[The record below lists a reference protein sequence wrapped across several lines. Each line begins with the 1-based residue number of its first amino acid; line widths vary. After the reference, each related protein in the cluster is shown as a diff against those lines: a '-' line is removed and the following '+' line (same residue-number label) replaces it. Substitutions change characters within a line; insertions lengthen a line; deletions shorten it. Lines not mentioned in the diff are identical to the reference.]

1 MALTGGLEQLDAY
14 GPLDDL
20 PLSLDD
26 PNWDLLFPSDPDP
39 VCGPFTLEQLDL
51 FGNLDTLPWS
61 LDDIRW
67 TDPTIC
73 ILYGS
78 GVSIGTAN
86 AVAYAN
92 AIWSDSAS
100 VNASANVD
108 GDAIRIRTSTG
119 DIAASASV
127 DATGSA
133 IFVSSADI
141 QAFAQVSSDSIRIRT
156 SSGSIDAYATVSA
169 YATAIWSDSASIN
182 GSAEVNASGIRVRT
196 STGDITGS
204 AAVSSDSVRIRTS
217 NADIQAQAQ
226 VTALGGVV
234 YSGNAN
240 VLAVANLTCIANA
253 IFSGYG
259 SISAFATV
267 DADGTKLG
275 QNWSGTTGGTG
286 TYTPGTGGTGTF
298 TPVDPGTGTFTPVTP
313 PFNEWGLIAP
323 AIGEPF
329 QGGYYAGEYV
339 MNGVTYFLIVG
350 DKQYEQ
356 LASYVTGA
364 LYGVS
369 NYQLY
374 VTENDGL
381 QNTDW
386 IAFPTLNQTKA
397 NTNSW
402 FYKIRQKNISGT
414 TDWYYPSKNE
424 MELIVQNL
432 FPSTTTASRFKT
444 GGAQVLGTSNPAGYW
459 TSSIRSIYNYPAG
472 RSWYLWASET
482 KYGGGLYSPPYGMNT
497 QEYLYYF
504 RPVRRVKK

>member
-14 GPLDDL
+14 GSLDEL

-26 PNWDLLFPSDPDP
+26 PNWDLLFPSEPEP
-39 VCGPFTLEQLDL
+39 VCGPFTLEQLDE
-51 FGNLDTLPWS
+51 FGDLDSLLWS
-61 LDDIRW
+61 LDDTRW
-67 TDPTIC
+67 TDPTVC

-78 GVSIGTAN
+78 GVSVG
-86 AVAYAN
+86 YAN
-92 AIWSDSAS
+92 ADAAAYAIRTNSAN
-100 VNASANVD
+100 VDASANVD
-108 GDAIRIRTSTG
+108 GSAIRTRTSAG
-119 DIAASASV
+119 DIAASAAV

-133 IFVSSADI
+133 VFVSSANVL
-141 QAFAQVSSDSIRIRT
+141 ASAQVSSSAFRIRET
-156 SSGSIDAYATVSA
+156 SGAIDAYATVSA
-169 YATAIWSDSASIN
+169 YATAIWSDSASID
-182 GSAEVNASGIRVRT
+182 GSASVDASGIRVRT

-204 AAVSSDSVRIRTS
+204 AAVSSDSLRIRTS

-226 VTALGGVV
+226 VTALGGVL
-234 YSGNAN
+234 YSGEAS

-253 IFSGYG
+253 IFSAHG
-259 SISAFATV
+259 SVSALATV

-275 QNWSGTTGGTG
+275 QNWTGSTGGTG

-298 TPVDPGTGTFTPVTP
+298 TPVAPGGGEFTPVTP
-313 PFNEWGLIAP
+313 PFNEWGSIAP

-339 MNGVTYFLIVG
+339 LNGVTYFLILG
-350 DKQYEQ
+350 AKQYEQ
-356 LASYVTGA
+356 LASYVSGA
-364 LYGVS
+364 LFGVS

-374 VTENDGL
+374 VSENDGL
-381 QNTDW
+381 QNTNW
-386 IAFPTLNQTKA
+386 ISFPTTVQTKA

-424 MELIVQNL
+424 MELIIRNL
-432 FPSTTTASRFKT
+432 FPSTTAASRFKT
-444 GGAQVLGTSNPAGYW
+444 GGAQALGTSNPGGYW

-482 KYGGGLYSPPYGMNT
+482 KYGGGMYSPPYGQNN